1 MQFNAAKP
9 FNSMV
14 KYAQRYIVNIYMEK
28 GILWIHWML
37 EIMREDSNQRI
48 VQEKR
53 AVQKKKKELPDIIWW
68 SYFSSA
74 ETAQYFLSCK
84 YFNINKNLLMFNDSH
99 KNKSLQI
106 PVN

>member
-53 AVQKKKKELPDIIWW
+53 AVQKKKGTPRYNLVKLFFKCRNCTIFFEL
-68 SYFSSA
+68 
-74 ETAQYFLSCK
+74 
-84 YFNINKNLLMFNDSH
+84 
-99 KNKSLQI
+99 
-106 PVN
+106 